1 VFHELGHVGQNVA
14 AVQIDPTNGE
24 QRLQNRYN
32 QETYYALQSG
42 HLLADEVFDEA
53 NVGARYEQPVEL
65 KAMDLG
71 MLTRYRLLNPLFTLD
86 AQCDR
91 LRDILW
97 DRRDSLGLK

>member
-1 VFHELGHVGQNVA
+1 MNLATSVKMLLPYRSTRRTASSGCR
-14 AVQIDPTNGE
+14 IDTTRKPT
-24 QRLQNRYN
+24 
-32 QETYYALQSG
+32 LQSG